1 MGINK
6 KDDLELDFNGL
17 RTENYSSTIPYMKNL
32 TADAKTLINRLPVNE
47 VQIGLFQDSEN
58 YDMYRMFEEN
68 PGNVHENNFSETS
81 PFISSDVYN
90 NLVRNQ
96 RGGGASSTSSSTITS
111 SITAS
116 DNALSRG
123 GGHNKEDKISS
134 SESTTSSSGS
144 SDRKSSDRKS
154 SDRKSTDKSH
164 HKKNKHK
171 HNKSSDK
178 SSDKSSERSE
188 DLEEELTEKM
198 LSHSSRT
205 TATDTNSFI
214 SSSVNQKYQSDSEVL
229 STISLNHKGR
239 HNYTE
244 SINTSD
250 INIVSVDD

>member
-17 RTENYSSTIPYMKNL
+17 RTENYSSTIPYLKNL
-32 TADAKTLINRLPVNE
+32 TMDAKTLLERLPAND

-68 PGNVHENNFSETS
+68 PGNTNENNFSETS

-96 RGGGASSTSSSTITS
+96 RGGGISSTSSSAITTTTTDS
-111 SITAS
+111 SS
-116 DNALSRG
+116 DMMRG
-123 GGHNKEDKISS
+123 GGKT
-134 SESTTSSSGS
+134 ESTSSSSSSSS
-144 SDRKSSDRKS
+144 SD
-154 SDRKSTDKSH
+154 
-164 HKKNKHK
+164 HKKSEHKKHK
-171 HNKSSDK
+171 KHNR
-178 SSDKSSERSE
+178 DKSSEKSSEKSSDRSE
-188 DLEEELTEKM
+188 DLEEEITEKM
-198 LSHSSRT
+198 LSHSGRATT
-205 TATDTNSFI
+205 TASETVNDTNSYF
-214 SSSVNQKYQSDSEVL
+214 SSSIKHQSDSEIL